1 MTAFCDVCMGVL
13 SISLVLSLIRLAK
26 GPSLADRIVALDL
39 MATITVAAAGVY
51 SIQYDQTVFLDVAI
65 VIALISFVGTVG
77 IAVYMG
83 IKTER
88 AGREKQ

>member
-1 MTAFCDVCMGVL
+1 MTVIGDVIMGVL
-13 SISLVLSLIRLAK
+13 AVALVLSLIRLAR

-39 MATITVAAAGVY
+39 MATITVAVAGVY
-51 SIQYDQTVFLDVAI
+51 AIAYDQTVFLDVAI

-83 IKTER
+83 SAAKEAER
-88 AGREKQ
+88 